1 MQLLNSFFG
10 IVFLLTIVICGVTW
24 LFSAHQGIRIA
35 RGLALAVLPFFI
47 GTIAM
52 PSPGTSL
59 PWGGVQIVIAF
70 TILLAAL
77 FASANTH
84 SVGDLLKILVA
95 IGLIALISGLGIELF
110 HAMIAN

>member
-77 FASANTH
+77 FASEYTFCRRSSEDSSSDWTDRAH
-84 SVGDLLKILVA
+84 QRFGDRT
-95 IGLIALISGLGIELF
+95 ISRDDC
-110 HAMIAN
+110 